1 MQVLHQLPLLQVGGE
16 ELQAADHL
24 LPVRQEQVGHGHVHV
39 ARLQSQTCDQ
49 RAKLEDLRRPAWLGP
64 LIAEHLLAHGLQ
76 PLQHKVPFVFG
87 RVEHLH
93 NRIDFVVY
101 IVVELFVELEL
112 DLGVQVLEI
121 LVLRVPHLLVDATNR
136 IHAQEVGLA
145 HVDLGLVLELHAVD
159 EDVGQ
164 LLRVRAVDGADVE
177 VANLVDVV
185 EVRLVDLAD
194 LA

>member
-1 MQVLHQLPLLQVGGE
+1 M
-16 ELQAADHL
+16 
-24 LPVRQEQVGHGHVHV
+24 
-39 ARLQSQTCDQ
+39 
-49 RAKLEDLRRPAWLGP
+49 
-64 LIAEHLLAHGLQ
+64 
-76 PLQHKVPFVFG
+76 
-87 RVEHLH
+87 
-93 NRIDFVVY
+93 
-101 IVVELFVELEL
+101 
-112 DLGVQVLEI
+112 
-121 LVLRVPHLLVDATNR
+121 DATNR

-164 LLRVRAVDGADVE
+164 LLRVGAVDGADVE